1 MPDVGGLSGH
11 VGAGQDHHFGAVV
24 GQLHVIGHVGPGVQ
38 DPLHHRMTAVSN
50 PDGVSQVQLGPD
62 IAVLH
67 RCVRQ
72 PGEHVQ
78 LCDGRGDLANG
89 ARRFGQ
95 LGADPMVNGPFSFFQ
110 TISGVQ
116 HQRFVFLQFW
126 NDIAFGVG
134 QRLTPD
140 VVLGHLID
148 VGLADLDVVAED
160 LVVTH
165 FQAFD
170 LGAVTLPLF
179 ESSYELAGIGRG
191 AFQFVHLRRKSWP
204 DHVAVAHR
212 ARRFRRD
219 GLFDQRANLWQWK
232 QLALEPLQVSAVH

>member
-24 GQLHVIGHVGPGVQ
+24 GQVHVIGHVGPGVQ

-95 LGADPMVNGPFSFFQ
+95 LGADPVVNGPFSFFQ
-110 TISGVQ
+110 TIPGVQ
-116 HQRFVFLQFW
+116 HQRLVFL
-126 NDIAFGVG
+126 
-134 QRLTPD
+134 
-140 VVLGHLID
+140 
-148 VGLADLDVVAED
+148 
-160 LVVTH
+160 
-165 FQAFD
+165 
-170 LGAVTLPLF
+170 
-179 ESSYELAGIGRG
+179 
-191 AFQFVHLRRKSWP
+191 
-204 DHVAVAHR
+204 
-212 ARRFRRD
+212 
-219 GLFDQRANLWQWK
+219 
-232 QLALEPLQVSAVH
+232 